1 MRVAS
6 SPWCRPIG
14 YPNLNW
20 EIDPTTDGATYDGEP
35 KDPTRNNVATTTK
48 QRRYNDYNFRSMI
61 TSAQQQRFYNTY
73 THRLVTTPPPP
84 QPTAGEFYNSCQ
96 YRWPSANFII
106 AIIRCLLPTVRPEHW
121 IEHFSC
127 LITSATFA
135 PFQHVNRL
143 PIRPS
148 TYRCVHSSIRQPSSS
163 PPHPRHA
170 WSAL

>member
-1 MRVAS
+1 MSLRNIKTSTTMRVAS

-35 KDPTRNNVATTTK
+35 KDPTRKNVVTTTK
-48 QRRYNDYNFRSMI
+48 QRRYNDYNFRSML
-61 TSAQQQRFYNTY
+61 TSAQQQRFYN

-106 AIIRCLLPTVRPEHW
+106 AIVRCLRPTVRPEH
-121 IEHFSC
+121 
-127 LITSATFA
+127 
-135 PFQHVNRL
+135 
-143 PIRPS
+143 
-148 TYRCVHSSIRQPSSS
+148 
-163 PPHPRHA
+163 
-170 WSAL
+170 